1 MLELTTINTTELT
14 NKKLGT
20 QLNTIKKAVDTGN
33 NQQWKIA
40 DAIATIVDDELFV
53 DDFET
58 EGNLAKVL
66 GMSRP
71 NLNKM
76 KKASHYHKEVEELNA
91 FTLTKVM
98 ELLVIPQEE
107 IVDFLDGYMITPSS
121 TCREVREAVSAWK
134 DDNVVAD
141 AEITDAEDTEITDAE
156 DADTNTEITNNQNE
170 AETEEAIDYINAI
183 EKIAIKCTES
193 QSDGYSQIMR
203 ICEAIEETNE
213 SGTKSTFD
221 AVLEMVDTLE
231 KAELI
236 AIKEYIEKR
245 L

>member
-20 QLNTIKKAVDTGN
+20 QLNNIKKAVDTGN

-40 DAIATIVDDELFV
+40 DAIATIVDNELFV

-76 KKASHYHKEVEELNA
+76 KKASHYHNEVEELNN
-91 FTLTKVM
+91 FTLIKVM
-98 ELLVIPQEE
+98 ELLVIPREK
-107 IVDFLDGYMITPSS
+107 IVEFLDDYMITPSS

-134 DDNVVAD
+134 DDNIVSD
-141 AEITDAEDTEITDAE
+141 AKITDAE
-156 DADTNTEITNNQNE
+156 DAEDATDENE
-170 AETEEAIDYINAI
+170 YESTVVDDS
-183 EKIAIKCTES
+183 TES
-193 QSDGYSQIMR
+193 STSN
-203 ICEAIEETNE
+203 TND
-213 SGTKSTFD
+213 D
-221 AVLEMVDTLE
+221 ALASIKNLIDTMNHD
-231 KAELI
+231 ELL
-236 AIKEYIEKR
+236 ALKEYIEKR

>member
-20 QLNTIKKAVDTGN
+20 QLNAIKKAVDTGN

-76 KKASHYHKEVEELNA
+76 KKASHYHREVEELNA

-98 ELLVIPQEE
+98 ELLVIPKEE
-107 IVDFLDGYMITPSS
+107 VVDFLDGYMITPSS
-121 TCREVREAVSAWK
+121 TVREVREAVSAWK
-134 DDNVVAD
+134 DDNIVAD
-141 AEITDAEDTEITDAE
+141 AEITDAEDAEDAE
-156 DADTNTEITNNQNE
+156 DADESTVVDE
-170 AETEEAIDYINAI
+170 A
-183 EKIAIKCTES
+183 TES
-193 QSDGYSQIMR
+193 
-203 ICEAIEETNE
+203 
-213 SGTKSTFD
+213 STSNTDED
-221 AVLEMVDTLE
+221 ALAPIKNLIDTMNHD
-231 KAELI
+231 ELL
-236 AIKEYIEKR
+236 ALKEYIEKR

>member
-20 QLNTIKKAVDTGN
+20 QLNAIKKAVDTGN

-76 KKASHYHKEVEELNA
+76 KKASHYHKEVAELNA

-134 DDNVVAD
+134 DDNIVVD
-141 AEITDAEDTEITDAE
+141 AEITDAEDAEDAE
-156 DADTNTEITNNQNE
+156 DANDEVE
-170 AETEEAIDYINAI
+170 HESKAIDEESTQCDAPSAYFTILELV
-183 EKIAIKCTES
+183 EKL
-193 QSDGYSQIMR
+193 
-203 ICEAIEETNE
+203 EEE
-213 SGTKSTFD
+213 
-221 AVLEMVDTLE
+221 
-231 KAELI
+231 ELI
-236 AIKEYIEKR
+236 ALKEYIEKR

>member
-20 QLNTIKKAVDTGN
+20 QLNAIKKAVDTGN

-40 DAIATIVDDELFV
+40 DAISTIVDDELFV

-76 KKASHYHKEVEELNA
+76 KKASHYHKEVEELHA

-98 ELLVIPQEE
+98 ELLVIPQDE

-134 DDNVVAD
+134 DDNIVAD
-141 AEITDAEDTEITDAE
+141 AEITDAEDAE
-156 DADTNTEITNNQNE
+156 DATDEN
-170 AETEEAIDYINAI
+170 ETESTVVDES
-183 EKIAIKCTES
+183 TES
-193 QSDGYSQIMR
+193 
-203 ICEAIEETNE
+203 
-213 SGTKSTFD
+213 STSNTD
-221 AVLEMVDTLE
+221 DDSLAPIKNLIDTMNRDELLEV
-231 KAELI
+231 
-236 AIKEYIEKR
+236 KEYIEKR

>member
-1 MLELTTINTTELT
+1 MLELITINTTELT
-14 NKKLGT
+14 NKKLGA
-20 QLNTIKKAVDTGN
+20 QLNNIKKAVDTGN

-76 KKASHYHKEVEELNA
+76 KKASHYHKEVAELNA

-98 ELLVIPQEE
+98 ELLVIPQDE

-121 TCREVREAVSAWK
+121 TCREVREAVSEWK
-134 DDNVVAD
+134 DDNIVAD
-141 AEITDAEDTEITDAE
+141 AEITDAEDAEDAE
-156 DADTNTEITNNQNE
+156 DSTDEVEQE
-170 AETEEAIDYINAI
+170 SKAIDEESTQCDTPSAYFTILELV
-183 EKIAIKCTES
+183 EK
-193 QSDGYSQIMR
+193 
-203 ICEAIEETNE
+203 
-213 SGTKSTFD
+213 
-221 AVLEMVDTLE
+221 LE
-231 KAELI
+231 KDELI
-236 AIKEYIEKR
+236 ALKEYIEKR

>member
-20 QLNTIKKAVDTGN
+20 QLNAIKKAVDTGN

-40 DAIATIVDDELFV
+40 DAIATIVDDELFI

-98 ELLVIPQEE
+98 ELLVIPQEK

-121 TCREVREAVSAWK
+121 TCREVRDAVSAWK
-134 DDNVVAD
+134 DDNIVAY
-141 AEITDAEDTEITDAE
+141 AEITDAEDAE
-156 DADTNTEITNNQNE
+156 DTTDENE
-170 AETEEAIDYINAI
+170 SESTVVDDSTDSSTSNIDYDALA
-183 EKIAIKCTES
+183 EIKKMI
-193 QSDGYSQIMR
+193 DLMNR
-203 ICEAIEETNE
+203 EEL
-213 SGTKSTFD
+213 
-221 AVLEMVDTLE
+221 LEL
-231 KAELI
+231 
-236 AIKEYIEKR
+236 KEYIERR

>member
-134 DDNVVAD
+134 DDNIVAD
-141 AEITDAEDTEITDAE
+141 AEITDAEDVE
-156 DADTNTEITNNQNE
+156 DTKDEVEQE
-170 AETEEAIDYINAI
+170 SKEVDEL
-183 EKIAIKCTES
+183 TES
-193 QSDGYSQIMR
+193 
-203 ICEAIEETNE
+203 
-213 SGTKSTFD
+213 STSNND
-221 AVLEMVDTLE
+221 EDTLVSIKNLIDTMSRE
-231 KAELI
+231 ELL
-236 AIKEYIEKR
+236 ALKEYIEKR

>member
-1 MLELTTINTTELT
+1 MLELTTINTMELT

-20 QLNTIKKAVDTGN
+20 QLNNIKKAVDTGN

-98 ELLVIPQEE
+98 ELLVIPKEE

-134 DDNVVAD
+134 DDNIVAD
-141 AEITDAEDTEITDAE
+141 VEITDAEGAE
-156 DADTNTEITNNQNE
+156 DEVESESTEVE
-170 AETEEAIDYINAI
+170 DL
-183 EKIAIKCTES
+183 TES
-193 QSDGYSQIMR
+193 LASN
-203 ICEAIEETNE
+203 TNE
-213 SGTKSTFD
+213 DALAQIKSMIDTMNRD
-221 AVLEMVDTLE
+221 ELLEV
-231 KAELI
+231 
-236 AIKEYIEKR
+236 KEYIEKR

>member
-20 QLNTIKKAVDTGN
+20 QLNAIKKAVDTGN

-98 ELLVIPQEE
+98 ELLVIPQDA

-134 DDNVVAD
+134 DDNIVAD
-141 AEITDAEDTEITDAE
+141 AEITDAEDAE
-156 DADTNTEITNNQNE
+156 DA
-170 AETEEAIDYINAI
+170 ETATDEVEQESKAID
-183 EKIAIKCTES
+183 EES
-193 QSDGYSQIMR
+193 TQCDTPSAYFTI
-203 ICEAIEETNE
+203 
-213 SGTKSTFD
+213 
-221 AVLEMVDTLE
+221 LELVDKLE

-236 AIKEYIEKR
+236 ELKEYIEKR

>member
-76 KKASHYHKEVEELNA
+76 KKASHYHKEVEELNS

-98 ELLVIPQEE
+98 ELLVIPQDE

-134 DDNVVAD
+134 DDNIVAD
-141 AEITDAEDTEITDAE
+141 AEITDAEDAE
-156 DADTNTEITNNQNE
+156 NV
-170 AETEEAIDYINAI
+170 TEEAESDSRVVD
-183 EKIAIKCTES
+183 ESTES
-193 QSDGYSQIMR
+193 STSNNDEDSLVPIKNLIDTMSR
-203 ICEAIEETNE
+203 EELL
-213 SGTKSTFD
+213 
-221 AVLEMVDTLE
+221 AL
-231 KAELI
+231 
-236 AIKEYIEKR
+236 KEYIEKR

>member
-20 QLNTIKKAVDTGN
+20 QLNAIKKAVDTGN

-40 DAIATIVDDELFV
+40 DAIATIVDDELFI

-98 ELLVIPQEE
+98 ELLVIPQDE

-141 AEITDAEDTEITDAE
+141 AEITDAEDAE
-156 DADTNTEITNNQNE
+156 DVKDEVEQE
-170 AETEEAIDYINAI
+170 S
-183 EKIAIKCTES
+183 KIVDESTES
-193 QSDGYSQIMR
+193 STSNNENDALTSIKNLIDTMSR
-203 ICEAIEETNE
+203 EELL
-213 SGTKSTFD
+213 
-221 AVLEMVDTLE
+221 AL
-231 KAELI
+231 
-236 AIKEYIEKR
+236 KEYIEKR

>member
-20 QLNTIKKAVDTGN
+20 QLNAIKKAVDTGN

-53 DDFET
+53 EDFET

-134 DDNVVAD
+134 DDNIVAD
-141 AEITDAEDTEITDAE
+141 AEITDAEDAEDAE
-156 DADTNTEITNNQNE
+156 DANDEVEQDSK
-170 AETEEAIDYINAI
+170 AIDEESTQCDTPSAYFTILELV
-183 EKIAIKCTES
+183 EKLEES
-193 QSDGYSQIMR
+193 
-203 ICEAIEETNE
+203 
-213 SGTKSTFD
+213 
-221 AVLEMVDTLE
+221 
-231 KAELI
+231 ELI
-236 AIKEYIEKR
+236 ALKEYIEKR

>member
-1 MLELTTINTTELT
+1 MLELTTINTTELA

-20 QLNTIKKAVDTGN
+20 QLNAIKKAVDTGN

-40 DAIATIVDDELFV
+40 DAIATIVDDELFI

-141 AEITDAEDTEITDAE
+141 AEITDAEDAENTDAE
-156 DADTNTEITNNQNE
+156 ESTVVDE
-170 AETEEAIDYINAI
+170 A
-183 EKIAIKCTES
+183 TES
-193 QSDGYSQIMR
+193 LTSN
-203 ICEAIEETNE
+203 NE
-213 SGTKSTFD
+213 DNTFTSIKN
-221 AVLEMVDTLE
+221 LIDTMSRD
-231 KAELI
+231 ELL
-236 AIKEYIEKR
+236 ALKEYIEKR

>member
-20 QLNTIKKAVDTGN
+20 QLNNIKKAVDTGN

-98 ELLVIPQEE
+98 ELLIIPKEE
-107 IVDFLDGYMITPSS
+107 VVDFLDGYMITPSS
-121 TCREVREAVSAWK
+121 TVREVREAVSAWK
-134 DDNVVAD
+134 DDNIVAD
-141 AEITDAEDTEITDAE
+141 AEITDAEDAEITDAE
-156 DADTNTEITNNQNE
+156 ESTVVDE
-170 AETEEAIDYINAI
+170 A
-183 EKIAIKCTES
+183 TES
-193 QSDGYSQIMR
+193 
-203 ICEAIEETNE
+203 
-213 SGTKSTFD
+213 STSNNDDD
-221 AVLEMVDTLE
+221 AFTSIKNLIDTMSRD
-231 KAELI
+231 ELL
-236 AIKEYIEKR
+236 ALKEYIEKR

>member
-1 MLELTTINTTELT
+1 MLELTTINTTELA
-14 NKKLGT
+14 NKKLGA
-20 QLNTIKKAVDTGN
+20 QLNAIKKAVDTGN

-134 DDNVVAD
+134 DDNIVAD
-141 AEITDAEDTEITDAE
+141 AEITDAEDAEITDAE
-156 DADTNTEITNNQNE
+156 DAEITDAKESTVVDE
-170 AETEEAIDYINAI
+170 A
-183 EKIAIKCTES
+183 TES
-193 QSDGYSQIMR
+193 
-203 ICEAIEETNE
+203 
-213 SGTKSTFD
+213 STSNNDDD
-221 AVLEMVDTLE
+221 ALTSIKNLIDTMSRD
-231 KAELI
+231 ELL
-236 AIKEYIEKR
+236 ALKEYIEKR

>member
-20 QLNTIKKAVDTGN
+20 QLNNIKKAVDTGN

-98 ELLVIPQEE
+98 ELLVIPQDE

-134 DDNVVAD
+134 DDNIVAD
-141 AEITDAEDTEITDAE
+141 AKITDADDAEDTEDAE
-156 DADTNTEITNNQNE
+156 
-170 AETEEAIDYINAI
+170 EEVEQESKAIDEESTQCDAPSAYFTILELV
-183 EKIAIKCTES
+183 EKL
-193 QSDGYSQIMR
+193 
-203 ICEAIEETNE
+203 EE
-213 SGTKSTFD
+213 
-221 AVLEMVDTLE
+221 
-231 KAELI
+231 AELI
-236 AIKEYIEKR
+236 ALKEYIEKR

>member
-20 QLNTIKKAVDTGN
+20 QLNAIKKAVDTGN

-40 DAIATIVDDELFV
+40 DAIATIVDDELFI

-76 KKASHYHKEVEELNA
+76 SNASHYHKEVAELNA

-98 ELLVIPQEE
+98 ELLVIPKEE
-107 IVDFLDGYMITPSS
+107 IVDFLDGYMITPKS
-121 TCREVREAVSAWK
+121 TNREDREAVSAWK

-141 AEITDAEDTEITDAE
+141 AEITDAEDAE
-156 DADTNTEITNNQNE
+156 D
-170 AETEEAIDYINAI
+170 
-183 EKIAIKCTES
+183 
-193 QSDGYSQIMR
+193 
-203 ICEAIEETNE
+203 ETNE
-213 SGTKSTFD
+213 KESEST
-221 AVLEMVDTLE
+221 VVDESTESSASNKDDDSLAPI
-231 KAELI
+231 KNLIDTMSRDELL
-236 AIKEYIEKR
+236 ALKEYIEKR

>member
-1 MLELTTINTTELT
+1 MLELTTINTTELA

-20 QLNTIKKAVDTGN
+20 QLNVIKKAVDTGN

-40 DAIATIVDDELFV
+40 DAIATIVDDELFI

-76 KKASHYHKEVEELNA
+76 KKASHYHKEVAELNA

-141 AEITDAEDTEITDAE
+141 AEITDAEDAE
-156 DADTNTEITNNQNE
+156 DETNADDSESTVVDES
-170 AETEEAIDYINAI
+170 
-183 EKIAIKCTES
+183 TES
-193 QSDGYSQIMR
+193 
-203 ICEAIEETNE
+203 
-213 SGTKSTFD
+213 STSNTD
-221 AVLEMVDTLE
+221 DDSLAPIKNLIDTLNRD
-231 KAELI
+231 ELLEV
-236 AIKEYIEKR
+236 KEYIEKR

>member
-20 QLNTIKKAVDTGN
+20 QLNAIKKAVDTGN

-134 DDNVVAD
+134 DDNIVAD
-141 AEITDAEDTEITDAE
+141 AEITDAEDAEDAE
-156 DADTNTEITNNQNE
+156 DEVEQESKVVDES
-170 AETEEAIDYINAI
+170 
-183 EKIAIKCTES
+183 TES
-193 QSDGYSQIMR
+193 STSNTNDDALAPIKNLIDTMTR
-203 ICEAIEETNE
+203 EEL
-213 SGTKSTFD
+213 
-221 AVLEMVDTLE
+221 LEV
-231 KAELI
+231 
-236 AIKEYIEKR
+236 KEYIEKR

>member
-20 QLNTIKKAVDTGN
+20 QLNAIKKAVDTGN

-76 KKASHYHKEVEELNA
+76 KKASHYHKEVAELNA

-141 AEITDAEDTEITDAE
+141 AEITDAEDAEITDAE
-156 DADTNTEITNNQNE
+156 ESTVVDE
-170 AETEEAIDYINAI
+170 A
-183 EKIAIKCTES
+183 TES
-193 QSDGYSQIMR
+193 STSN
-203 ICEAIEETNE
+203 NE
-213 SGTKSTFD
+213 DD
-221 AVLEMVDTLE
+221 ALAPVKNLIDTMNRDELLEL
-231 KAELI
+231 
-236 AIKEYIEKR
+236 KEYIEKR

>member
-1 MLELTTINTTELT
+1 MLELTTIKTTELA
-14 NKKLGT
+14 NKKLGA
-20 QLNTIKKAVDTGN
+20 QLNAIKKAVDTGN

-98 ELLVIPQEE
+98 ELLVLPQDE
-107 IVDFLDGYMITPSS
+107 IVDFLDGYMVTPSN

-134 DDNVVAD
+134 DDNIVAD
-141 AEITDAEDTEITDAE
+141 AEITDAEDAE
-156 DADTNTEITNNQNE
+156 D
-170 AETEEAIDYINAI
+170 
-183 EKIAIKCTES
+183 
-193 QSDGYSQIMR
+193 
-203 ICEAIEETNE
+203 ETNADDSE
-213 SGTKSTFD
+213 STVVDESTDSSTSNTDDD
-221 AVLEMVDTLE
+221 ALAPIKNLIDTMNHD
-231 KAELI
+231 ELL
-236 AIKEYIEKR
+236 ALKEYIEKR

>member
-20 QLNTIKKAVDTGN
+20 QLNNIKKAVDTGN

-91 FTLTKVM
+91 FTLTKIM
-98 ELLVIPQEE
+98 ELLVIPQDK
-107 IVDFLDGYMITPSS
+107 IVAFLDGYMITPSS
-121 TCREVREAVSAWK
+121 TCREVRDAVSAWK
-134 DDNVVAD
+134 DDNIVSD
-141 AEITDAEDTEITDAE
+141 AEITDAEDAE
-156 DADTNTEITNNQNE
+156 DATDENE
-170 AETEEAIDYINAI
+170 YESTVVDDS
-183 EKIAIKCTES
+183 TES
-193 QSDGYSQIMR
+193 STSN
-203 ICEAIEETNE
+203 TND
-213 SGTKSTFD
+213 D
-221 AVLEMVDTLE
+221 ALAPIKKLIDTLNRD
-231 KAELI
+231 ELL
-236 AIKEYIEKR
+236 ALKEYIEKR

>member
-1 MLELTTINTTELT
+1 MLELTTINTMELT

-20 QLNTIKKAVDTGN
+20 QLNAIKKAVDTGN

-40 DAIATIVDDELFV
+40 DAIATICDGELFV

-76 KKASHYHKEVEELNA
+76 KKASHYHKEVDELNA

-98 ELLVIPQEE
+98 ELLVIPQDE

-134 DDNVVAD
+134 DDNIVAD
-141 AEITDAEDTEITDAE
+141 AKITDAEDTTDE
-156 DADTNTEITNNQNE
+156 NE
-170 AETEEAIDYINAI
+170 SESTVVDEA
-183 EKIAIKCTES
+183 TES
-193 QSDGYSQIMR
+193 
-203 ICEAIEETNE
+203 
-213 SGTKSTFD
+213 STSNNDDD
-221 AVLEMVDTLE
+221 ALTSIKNLIDTMSRD
-231 KAELI
+231 ELL
-236 AIKEYIEKR
+236 ALKEYIEKR

>member
-20 QLNTIKKAVDTGN
+20 QLNNIKKAVDTGN

-40 DAIATIVDDELFV
+40 DAIAIIVDDELFV

-98 ELLVIPQEE
+98 ELLVIPKEK
-107 IVDFLDGYMITPSS
+107 IVEFLDDYMITPSS
-121 TCREVREAVSAWK
+121 TCREVRESVSAWK
-134 DDNVVAD
+134 DDNIVAD
-141 AEITDAEDTEITDAE
+141 AKITDAED
-156 DADTNTEITNNQNE
+156 
-170 AETEEAIDYINAI
+170 
-183 EKIAIKCTES
+183 
-193 QSDGYSQIMR
+193 
-203 ICEAIEETNE
+203 ETNE
-213 SGTKSTFD
+213 NGSESTVVDEATESSTSNNDED
-221 AVLEMVDTLE
+221 ALAPIKNLIDTMSRD
-231 KAELI
+231 ELL
-236 AIKEYIEKR
+236 ALKEYIEKR

>member
-20 QLNTIKKAVDTGN
+20 QLDKIKKAVDTGN

-53 DDFET
+53 DDFKT

-76 KKASHYHKEVEELNA
+76 KKASHYHREVEELNA

-98 ELLVIPQEE
+98 ELLIIPKEE

-121 TCREVREAVSAWK
+121 TCREVRESVSAWK

-141 AEITDAEDTEITDAE
+141 AEITDADAEITDADAE
-156 DADTNTEITNNQNE
+156 ITDAD
-170 AETEEAIDYINAI
+170 ETVVDES
-183 EKIAIKCTES
+183 TES
-193 QSDGYSQIMR
+193 
-203 ICEAIEETNE
+203 
-213 SGTKSTFD
+213 STSNTDDD
-221 AVLEMVDTLE
+221 ALAPIKNLIDTMSRD
-231 KAELI
+231 ELL
-236 AIKEYIEKR
+236 ALKEYIEKR

>member
-76 KKASHYHKEVEELNA
+76 KKASHYHKEVAELNA

-134 DDNVVAD
+134 DDNIVAD
-141 AEITDAEDTEITDAE
+141 AEITDAEDAE
-156 DADTNTEITNNQNE
+156 DATDENE
-170 AETEEAIDYINAI
+170 SESTVVDES
-183 EKIAIKCTES
+183 TES
-193 QSDGYSQIMR
+193 
-203 ICEAIEETNE
+203 
-213 SGTKSTFD
+213 STSNTD
-221 AVLEMVDTLE
+221 DDSLAPIKNLIDTLNRD
-231 KAELI
+231 ELLEV
-236 AIKEYIEKR
+236 KEYIEKR

>member
-20 QLNTIKKAVDTGN
+20 QLNNIKKAVDTGN

-76 KKASHYHKEVEELNA
+76 KKASHYHKEVAELNA

-98 ELLVIPQEE
+98 ELLVIPQDE
-107 IVDFLDGYMITPSS
+107 IVDFLDGYMVTPSS

-134 DDNVVAD
+134 DDNIVAD
-141 AEITDAEDTEITDAE
+141 AEITDAEDAE
-156 DADTNTEITNNQNE
+156 D
-170 AETEEAIDYINAI
+170 
-183 EKIAIKCTES
+183 
-193 QSDGYSQIMR
+193 
-203 ICEAIEETNE
+203 ETNE
-213 SGTKSTFD
+213 KESEST
-221 AVLEMVDTLE
+221 VVDESTESSTSNTDDDSLAPI
-231 KAELI
+231 KNLIDTMSRDELL
-236 AIKEYIEKR
+236 ALKEYIEKR

>member
-1 MLELTTINTTELT
+1 MLELTTINTTELA

-20 QLNTIKKAVDTGN
+20 QLNAIKKAVDTGN

-76 KKASHYHKEVEELNA
+76 KKASHYHKEVAELNA

-134 DDNVVAD
+134 DDNIVAD
-141 AEITDAEDTEITDAE
+141 AEITDAEDATDE
-156 DADTNTEITNNQNE
+156 NE
-170 AETEEAIDYINAI
+170 SESTVVDES
-183 EKIAIKCTES
+183 TES
-193 QSDGYSQIMR
+193 
-203 ICEAIEETNE
+203 
-213 SGTKSTFD
+213 STSNTD
-221 AVLEMVDTLE
+221 DDSLAPIKNLIDTLNRD
-231 KAELI
+231 ELLEV
-236 AIKEYIEKR
+236 KEYIEKR

>member
-1 MLELTTINTTELT
+1 MLELTTINTTELI

-20 QLNTIKKAVDTGN
+20 QLNNIKKAVDTGN

-40 DAIATIVDDELFV
+40 DAIATIVDDELFI

-76 KKASHYHKEVEELNA
+76 KNASHYHKEVTELSA

-98 ELLVIPQEE
+98 ELLIIPQEE

-121 TCREVREAVSAWK
+121 TCREVREAVSTWK
-134 DDNVVAD
+134 DDNIVAD
-141 AEITDAEDTEITDAE
+141 IEITDDEDVENEVEQESKVADESIESSTSNSCEDTIKHIERMI
-156 DADTNTEITNNQNE
+156 DTMNH
-170 AETEEAIDYINAI
+170 EELLAL
-183 EKIAIKCTES
+183 KK
-193 QSDGYSQIMR
+193 
-203 ICEAIEETNE
+203 
-213 SGTKSTFD
+213 
-221 AVLEMVDTLE
+221 
-231 KAELI
+231 
-236 AIKEYIEKR
+236 YIEKR

>member
-20 QLNTIKKAVDTGN
+20 QLNAIKKAVDTGN

-91 FTLTKVM
+91 FALTKVM

-141 AEITDAEDTEITDAE
+141 AEITDAEDAEITDAE
-156 DADTNTEITNNQNE
+156 DAEITD
-170 AETEEAIDYINAI
+170 ADDA
-183 EKIAIKCTES
+183 TES
-193 QSDGYSQIMR
+193 
-203 ICEAIEETNE
+203 
-213 SGTKSTFD
+213 STSNTDDD
-221 AVLEMVDTLE
+221 ALAPIKNLIDTMSRD
-231 KAELI
+231 ELL
-236 AIKEYIEKR
+236 ALKEYIEKR

>member
-76 KKASHYHKEVEELNA
+76 KKASHYHKEVAELNA

-98 ELLVIPQEE
+98 ELLVIPQDE

-134 DDNVVAD
+134 DDNIVAD
-141 AEITDAEDTEITDAE
+141 AEITDAEDEM
-156 DADTNTEITNNQNE
+156 NE
-170 AETEEAIDYINAI
+170 NESESTVVDES
-183 EKIAIKCTES
+183 TES
-193 QSDGYSQIMR
+193 
-203 ICEAIEETNE
+203 
-213 SGTKSTFD
+213 STSNTD
-221 AVLEMVDTLE
+221 DDSLAPIKNLIDTLNRD
-231 KAELI
+231 ELLEV
-236 AIKEYIEKR
+236 KEYIEKR

>member
-1 MLELTTINTTELT
+1 MLELTTINTTELV

-20 QLNTIKKAVDTGN
+20 QLNAIKKAVDTGN

-40 DAIATIVDDELFV
+40 DAIATIVDDELFI

-98 ELLVIPQEE
+98 ELLVIPKEE

-134 DDNVVAD
+134 DDNIVAD
-141 AEITDAEDTEITDAE
+141 VEITDAE
-156 DADTNTEITNNQNE
+156 DAED
-170 AETEEAIDYINAI
+170 
-183 EKIAIKCTES
+183 
-193 QSDGYSQIMR
+193 
-203 ICEAIEETNE
+203 ETNE
-213 SGTKSTFD
+213 NESESTLVDESTESSTSNTDDD
-221 AVLEMVDTLE
+221 ALAPIKNLIDTMTRDELLEV
-231 KAELI
+231 KA
-236 AIKEYIEKR
+236 YIEKR

>member
-20 QLNTIKKAVDTGN
+20 QLNNIKKAVDTGN

-98 ELLVIPQEE
+98 ELLVIPQDK
-107 IVDFLDGYMITPSS
+107 IIDFLDGYMITPSS

-134 DDNVVAD
+134 DDNIVAD
-141 AEITDAEDTEITDAE
+141 AEITDAEDAE
-156 DADTNTEITNNQNE
+156 DVNDEVEQESKAINEESTQCDTPSAYFTILELVE
-170 AETEEAIDYINAI
+170 KLEE
-183 EKIAIKCTES
+183 S
-193 QSDGYSQIMR
+193 
-203 ICEAIEETNE
+203 
-213 SGTKSTFD
+213 
-221 AVLEMVDTLE
+221 
-231 KAELI
+231 ELL
-236 AIKEYIEKR
+236 ALKEYIEKR

>member
-14 NKKLGT
+14 NMKLGT
-20 QLNTIKKAVDTGN
+20 QLNNIKKAVDTGN

-40 DAIATIVDDELFV
+40 DAIATIVDDELFI

-76 KKASHYHKEVEELNA
+76 KKASHYHKEVAELNA

-141 AEITDAEDTEITDAE
+141 AEITDAEDAE
-156 DADTNTEITNNQNE
+156 DEVEQESKVVD
-170 AETEEAIDYINAI
+170 EEAKQCDTPSAYFTILELV
-183 EKIAIKCTES
+183 EKL
-193 QSDGYSQIMR
+193 
-203 ICEAIEETNE
+203 EE
-213 SGTKSTFD
+213 
-221 AVLEMVDTLE
+221 
-231 KAELI
+231 AELI
-236 AIKEYIEKR
+236 ELKEYIEKR

>member
-1 MLELTTINTTELT
+1 MLELTTINTTELV

-20 QLNTIKKAVDTGN
+20 QLNNIKKAVDTGN

-76 KKASHYHKEVEELNA
+76 KKASHYHKEVAELNA

-98 ELLVIPQEE
+98 ELLVIPQDE

-134 DDNVVAD
+134 DDNIVAD
-141 AEITDAEDTEITDAE
+141 AEITDAEDAE
-156 DADTNTEITNNQNE
+156 D
-170 AETEEAIDYINAI
+170 
-183 EKIAIKCTES
+183 
-193 QSDGYSQIMR
+193 
-203 ICEAIEETNE
+203 ETNE
-213 SGTKSTFD
+213 KESESTVVDEPTESSTSNTDDD
-221 AVLEMVDTLE
+221 ALAPIKNLIDTLNRD
-231 KAELI
+231 ELLEV
-236 AIKEYIEKR
+236 KEYIEKR